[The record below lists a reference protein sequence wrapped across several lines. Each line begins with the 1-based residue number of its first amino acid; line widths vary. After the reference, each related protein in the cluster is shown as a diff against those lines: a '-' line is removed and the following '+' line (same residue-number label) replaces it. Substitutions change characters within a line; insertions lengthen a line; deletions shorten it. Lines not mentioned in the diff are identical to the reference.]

1 MTTSSLRSPIP
12 IPEVGE
18 TKALQLLTNSDLCDV
33 WHKQKQF
40 VSPTTKGTYHTL
52 KSVHFIESV
61 RRLFPRNEEA
71 REEGHMFLPLPPAGN
86 MSDTGPLQRT
96 SLT

>member
-1 MTTSSLRSPIP
+1 MCGTNRNNSCL
-12 IPEVGE
+12 
-18 TKALQLLTNSDLCDV
+18 LQ
-33 WHKQKQF
+33 QKEL
-40 VSPTTKGTYHTL
+40 TL

-61 RRLFPRNEEA
+61 RRLFPKNEEA
-71 REEGHMFLPLPPAGN
+71 REGGHMFLPLPPAGN